1 MSENTPDISV
11 VVPVYNERP
20 NLDRLY
26 AELTAALEAY
36 GRSYEVVAVDDG
48 SRDGSFEALHGF
60 QEQDPRWRVVR
71 LLRNFGQSPALY
83 AGFSK
88 ARGRVVL
95 TIDADLQVP
104 PAEISKVVD
113 ALEAGRYDEVHGVR
127 MNRRDSWFRR
137 VASRGINAVMS
148 RVLGTK
154 VSDLGSGLK
163 AYRSEVI
170 EYLNRSTH
178 HSRYVPAETAWL
190 GTHVGTVPIAHQDR
204 AAGESKYGLLS
215 LLRVHF
221 DMIASVSTAPVHLV
235 GMVGWVFALLGF
247 AMGLRIG
254 YVRLVHGDFN
264 QLTSVVAIFFVLAGV
279 QMIATSVLCEYV
291 SRIYKEVQARP
302 YYIIDRVYEDGSE

>member
-1 MSENTPDISV
+1 MPETLPDISI

-36 GRSYEVVAVDDG
+36 GRPYEVVAVDDG
-48 SRDGSFEALHGF
+48 SRDGSFEVLRGF
-60 QEQDPRWRVVR
+60 QEQDARWRVVR

-83 AGFSK
+83 AGFST
-88 ARGRVVL
+88 ARGRVVVTL
-95 TIDADLQVP
+95 DADLQVP
-104 PAEISKVVD
+104 PAEIPKVVD
-113 ALEAGRYDEVHGVR
+113 ALEQGPYDEVQGVR
-127 MNRRDSWFRR
+127 AQRHDSWFRKT
-137 VASRGINAVMS
+137 ASRGINAVMS
-148 RVLGTK
+148 RVLGTE
-154 VSDLGSGLK
+154 VRDLGSGLK
-163 AYRSEVI
+163 AYRREVI

-204 AAGESKYGLLS
+204 AAGESKYGIFS

-264 QLTSVVAIFFVLAGV
+264 QLTTVVAVFFMLAGV

-302 YYIIDRVYEDGSE
+302 YFIIDRVYGDEEE